1 MVEQE
6 VHTSFPAKN
15 VDPDEDEVILVHP
28 FSHLT
33 QKGFDS
39 KNVLSKLW
47 RAFNQWLNV
56 PKDKLRPVAN
66 ILDRLYCAS
75 LLGDDVEDDSEL
87 RGGIPT
93 AHLIYGTA
101 KTLNTAN
108 YIALVEMKKLLGVQ
122 EPKVIDY
129 IIELGLELFRS
140 QGMEVYYKD
149 RFICPTESEYIEF
162 TGGKFGSL
170 LTFSVRLLQLFS
182 NNKTD
187 FSVLIQKLSLFCQIY
202 NDYLSLH
209 SKKYSTL
216 KTFCDDVT
224 EGKFSFPIVHAIQ
237 SQPDD
242 DEVLNILKQRTTDI
256 EIKKRFVSLLEKF
269 GSFRYTRKTLEKLR
283 DEAVE
288 EMNKFGGNSRIEDI
302 LRIVLNNLETE
313 VYYECF

>member
-15 VDPDEDEVILVHP
+15 VDPDEDEILVHP

>member
-15 VDPDEDEVILVHP
+15 VDPDEDEILVHP

-108 YIALVEMKKLLGVQ
+108 YVALVEMKKLLGVQ

-129 IIELGLELFRS
+129 CIELGLELFRS

-170 LTFSVRLLQLFS
+170 LIFSVRLLQLFS

>member
-15 VDPDEDEVILVHP
+15 VDPDEDEVLVHP

-75 LLGDDVEDDSEL
+75 LLADDVEDDSEL

-129 IIELGLELFRS
+129 CIELGLELFRS

-224 EGKFSFPIVHAIQ
+224 EGKFSFPIIHAIQ